1 MSKADK
7 WFIIISIL
15 FVFIMVIILIGFY
28 RKTENES
35 NNLLVVDLQQQE
47 SETIYN
53 EHEDVLGLKI
63 KNEITIEADIDEA
76 LKDVT
81 PEVAIVL
88 DEISQ
93 FYNNADYERLY
104 KLINHEYLETK
115 NVTLSYSMF
124 KKEQEK
130 LLDTGYITNKI
141 RFDRVTRISSYYYC
155 DISIVGDDG
164 SDQENGSSTVNA
176 TYTIFFH
183 KEGTYSYLPFN
194 IDDLFIKSDY
204 GVTRV
209 GDIVTSMQK
218 GS

>member
-7 WFIIISIL
+7 WFIIISTL
-15 FVFIMVIILIGFY
+15 FAIFMAIILIWFY
-28 RKTENES
+28 NKADNDSSSILEEG
-35 NNLLVVDLQQQE
+35 LQKQTPD
-47 SETIYN
+47 SIYN

-63 KNEITIEADIDEA
+63 KNEITIETDINKA

-88 DEISQ
+88 DNISQ
-93 FYNNADYERLY
+93 FYNASDFESLY
-104 KLINHEYLETK
+104 NLINHEYLETK
-115 NVTLSYSMF
+115 NVTLSYPMF
-124 KKEQEK
+124 KAEQEK
-130 LLDTGYITNKI
+130 LLDTGYVTNKI

-155 DISIVGDDG
+155 DISIIEDNG

-176 TYTIFFH
+176 TFTIFFH

-204 GVTRV
+204 GVSRV
-209 GDIVTSMQK
+209 SDIPAAIDDN
-218 GS
+218 